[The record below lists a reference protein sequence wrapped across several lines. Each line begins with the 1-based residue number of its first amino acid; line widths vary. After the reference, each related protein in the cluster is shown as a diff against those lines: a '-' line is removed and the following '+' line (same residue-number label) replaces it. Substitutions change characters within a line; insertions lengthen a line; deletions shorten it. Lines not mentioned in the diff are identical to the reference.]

1 MILIIGKENCSA
13 CEMTKTILKN
23 KGIEF
28 EYKLLN
34 DLDSN
39 LKKEYMKLAREQ
51 GKLSMPLIVKNE
63 QLITLQ
69 EVIA

>member
-1 MILIIGKENCSA
+1 MIKVIGKENCSA

-23 KGIEF
+23 RGIDF

-34 DLDSN
+34 DLDGD
-39 LKKEYMKLAREQ
+39 LKKEYMQLAREQ